1 MQNSANL
8 GLLDLIFNAGFVVQL
23 VMLFLFAASVGSWG
37 IILLKRQLLKQAQ
50 KQNDGFLQG
59 FWGGWNISEAFT
71 RAADYPYSPVAK
83 TFQATI
89 RELRRIGE
97 NAKGGDQL
105 RTDIVKRTLRRA
117 NSNEL
122 ATLEHS
128 VSWLA
133 TVASASP
140 FVGLFGTVWGIM
152 TSFKSI
158 ATTGSANLASVAPGI
173 SEALIAT
180 AIGLAA
186 AIPAAI
192 AYNYLNGKIRSQAQA
207 LDAFNQDLLNL
218 LQREGAI

>member
-8 GLLDLIFNAGFVVQL
+8 GLLDLIFNAGFVVQI
-23 VMLFLFAASVGSWG
+23 VMLFLFAASVGSWA

-71 RAADYPYSPVAK
+71 RAADYPHSPVAK

-89 RELRRIGE
+89 RELRRLGE
-97 NAKGGDQL
+97 NNKSDDSL
-105 RTDIVKRTLRRA
+105 RNDIVKRTLRRA

-122 ATLEHS
+122 AALEHS

-192 AYNYLNGKIRSQAQA
+192 AYNYLNGKIRAQAQA